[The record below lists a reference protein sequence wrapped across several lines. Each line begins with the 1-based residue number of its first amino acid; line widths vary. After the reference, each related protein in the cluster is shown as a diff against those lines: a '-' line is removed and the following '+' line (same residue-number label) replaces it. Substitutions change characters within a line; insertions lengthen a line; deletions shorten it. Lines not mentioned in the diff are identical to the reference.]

1 MKYLIFTMA
10 FISITVFA
18 KGYTHSSGLVN
29 SLENHNQSISVML
42 DQLENETVKG

>member
-18 KGYTHSSGLVN
+18 KGYTRSSGLVD
-29 SLENHNQSISVML
+29 SLKNHNQSISMML
-42 DQLENETVKG
+42 DQLENKTVEG